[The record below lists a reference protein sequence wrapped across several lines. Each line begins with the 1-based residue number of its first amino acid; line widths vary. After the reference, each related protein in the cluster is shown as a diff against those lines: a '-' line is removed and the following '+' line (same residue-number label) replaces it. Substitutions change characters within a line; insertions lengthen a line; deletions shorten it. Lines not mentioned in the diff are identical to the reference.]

1 MGVETMYATE
11 FPEFFYEDTDEV
23 VEEGQHIG
31 FDIET
36 EDGVELVLLDNI
48 YWNPQYDAVE

>member
-11 FPEFFYEDTDEV
+11 FPEFFYEDTDKV

>member
-11 FPEFFYEDTDEV
+11 FPEFFHEGSDEL
-23 VEEGQHIG
+23 VEEGEHIG

-36 EDGVELVLLDNI
+36 ENGVELILLDNI

>member
-23 VEEGQHIG
+23 VGEGQHIG